1 MIIRLSVEP
10 AIGTD
15 LQPIFANLLLQPGTN
30 FEGVWSR
37 LIIIDDGILYSL
49 IFCTI
54 LYKETVSISAFNFS
68 EIPTFPVVAV
78 FDYNPSF

>member
-1 MIIRLSVEP
+1 MENIAVTIHLSVEP

-15 LQPIFANLLLQPGTN
+15 LGPFFANVLLQPGTN

-37 LIIIDDGILYSL
+37 LIIMDDGILCSL

-54 LYKETVSISAFNFS
+54 
-68 EIPTFPVVAV
+68 P
-78 FDYNPSF
+78 YN

>member
-1 MIIRLSVEP
+1 MENVAVINRLSVES

-15 LQPIFANLLLQPGTN
+15 LQPFFANVLLQPGTN

-37 LIIIDDGILYSL
+37 LIIIDKGILCSL

-54 LYKETVSISAFNFS
+54 PYK
-68 EIPTFPVVAV
+68 
-78 FDYNPSF
+78 